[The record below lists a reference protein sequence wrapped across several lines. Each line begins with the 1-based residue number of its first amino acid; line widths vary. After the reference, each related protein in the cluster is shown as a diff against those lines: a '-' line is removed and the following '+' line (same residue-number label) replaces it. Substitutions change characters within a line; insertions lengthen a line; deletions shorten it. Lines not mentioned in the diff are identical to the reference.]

1 MSSIKI
7 KLVELVANMKS
18 LDQVLMTFVDLK
30 GVHPVLSLDIVSKVH
45 GFTSLGS
52 ESPCDAML
60 EDLEDIEK
68 KYQIEI
74 PNQEIKQENYN
85 FNQMYDFIHEFKE
98 KISSDSN
105 KITDLT
111 ESIQKYKDALIQV
124 NNIQSLD
131 IVLDD
136 LFACEY
142 VFFRFGKIPNDS
154 LEKIKVFMNKPFVFR
169 TFSSDRYK
177 TWVMYYTTSEY
188 KREVDNIFSSML
200 FERVMIPDFVHGKPS
215 KAIEALMSENES
227 TQLMIDKYESEKDE
241 FIAKNI
247 EKLRE
252 INGTLLFLKR
262 VFSAK
267 KYVLCMGSKFMISNF
282 VKETEVDHFRES
294 FKHILEVEI
303 EVKESHADGRI
314 TLPKRIK
321 EKWFTI

>member
-7 KLVELVANMKS
+7 KLVELVANMKN
-18 LDQVLMTFVDLK
+18 LDQVLMKFVDLE
-30 GVHPVLSLDIVSKVH
+30 GIHPVLSSDIVSKVH

-60 EDLEDIEK
+60 EDLEDIER

-74 PNQEIKQENYN
+74 SSEEIRKEEYD

-98 KISSDSN
+98 KIADDSN

-131 IVLDD
+131 VVLDD
-136 LFACEY
+136 LFACDY

-154 LEKIKVFMNKPFVFR
+154 LDKIKVFMNKPFVFR
-169 TFSSDRYK
+169 TFSSDKYK

-215 KAIEALMSENES
+215 SAIDALISENTN
-227 TQLMIDKYESEKDE
+227 TQVMIDKYEKEKAE
-241 FIAKNI
+241 YVAKNI
-247 EKLRE
+247 DKLIE
-252 INGTLLFLKR
+252 IKGTLLFLKR
-262 VFSAK
+262 VFDAK
-267 KYVLCMGSKFMISNF
+267 KYVLCMGSKFIIECFIKSTTIDNF
-282 VKETEVDHFRES
+282 KES
-294 FKHILEVEI
+294 FEHFPDLEI

-314 TLPKRIK
+314 MPPKRIK
-321 EKWFTI
+321 EKWFAL

>member
-85 FNQMYDFIHEFKE
+85 FNQMYDFMQEFKE
-98 KISSDSN
+98 KMSTDSN

-136 LFACEY
+136 LFSCEY

-215 KAIEALMSENES
+215 KAIEALMFENES

-247 EKLRE
+247 EKLKE
-252 INGTLLFLKR
+252 IKGTLLFLKR

-267 KYVLCMGSKFMISNF
+267 KYVLCMGSKFMIDSF
-282 VKETEVDHFRES
+282 IKETEVDHFRES
-294 FKHILEVEI
+294 FEHILEVEI
-303 EVKESHADGRI
+303 EVKESDADGRI
-314 TLPKRIK
+314 TPPKRIK

>member
-1 MSSIKI
+1 
-7 KLVELVANMKS
+7 MKS

-85 FNQMYDFIHEFKE
+85 FNQMYDFMQEFKE
-98 KISSDSN
+98 KMSTDSN

-215 KAIEALMSENES
+215 KAIEALMFENES

-247 EKLRE
+247 EK
-252 INGTLLFLKR
+252 
-262 VFSAK
+262 
-267 KYVLCMGSKFMISNF
+267 
-282 VKETEVDHFRES
+282 
-294 FKHILEVEI
+294 
-303 EVKESHADGRI
+303 
-314 TLPKRIK
+314 
-321 EKWFTI
+321 